1 MHVDFLDGKAYNAI
15 VTKTSRLERKK
26 TMEKVSKVKT
36 AVVGCGMISNIYLRN
51 LKNLFYIIDL
61 VAVCD
66 LNQASAEEKAKTYG
80 IERVMTIDEVASS
93 KDIELVI
100 NLTGPVAHYDVIKK
114 MLEAGKHVFTEKT
127 MTAELWQAQELVALA
142 EKKHLYLGCAPDTVL
157 GAGIQT
163 ARQIID
169 AGFIGDVTSCMVS
182 VNRNQNLNSETYRFL
197 RNKGGALPN
206 DVGIYYVQSLL
217 TLLGPVKALCG
228 FGAPALLHKAE
239 LLFQSE
245 PEEQWRIP
253 GNNVLAGC
261 LEFENGAIGS
271 LHFNGNTTN
280 ATKNVF
286 NIFGTQG
293 YLELGDPNTFGG
305 EVVLVRDG
313 GEPCRIPLTHGYDGK
328 PTLPN
333 PTQFEY
339 AYGHRGVG
347 VAEMAWAI
355 RTGRPNRCSKEM
367 GLHAQEV
374 LCGLDASAASGM
386 KYSMQSTFQK
396 PAVLKPGYMSS
407 GFGGA
412 ARADAERSLME

>member
-1 MHVDFLDGKAYNAI
+1 
-15 VTKTSRLERKK
+15 
-26 TMEKVSKVKT
+26 
-36 AVVGCGMISNIYLRN
+36 MISNIYLRN

-66 LNQASAEEKAKTYG
+66 LNPASAEAKAHTYG
-80 IERVMTIDEVASS
+80 VERVMTIEEIEQSEE
-93 KDIELVI
+93 IELVV
-100 NLTGPVAHYDVIKK
+100 NLTSPVAHYDVIKR

-142 EKKHLYLGCAPDTVL
+142 EEKHLYLGCAPDTVL

-169 AGFIGDVTSCMVS
+169 AGLIGDVTSCLVS

-197 RNKGGALPN
+197 RNNGGALPH
-206 DVGIYYVQSLL
+206 DVGIYYIQSLL
-217 TLLGPVKALCG
+217 TLLGPVRSLYG

-245 PEEQWRIP
+245 PDEQWQIP
-253 GNNVLAGC
+253 GNNVLSGS
-261 LEFENGAIGS
+261 LRFENGAIGS
-271 LHFNGNTTN
+271 IHFNGNTTN

-286 NIFGTQG
+286 TIFGTQG
-293 YLELGDPNTFGG
+293 YLDLGDPNTFGG
-305 EVVLVRDG
+305 EVVLVRDSG
-313 GEPCRIPLTHGYDGK
+313 AACEIPLTHGYDGK
-328 PTLPN
+328 PTLPD

-339 AYGHRGVG
+339 SYGHRGIG

-367 GLHAQEV
+367 ALHAQEI
-374 LCGLDASAASGM
+374 LCGLDASASSGL
-386 KYSMQSTFQK
+386 KYVMQSTFER
-396 PAVLKPGYMSS
+396 PEALKAGYMSS
-407 GFGGA
+407 MFGGA
-412 ARADAERSLME
+412 MRADAERSLME